1 MIRDATTL
9 NVMVDT
15 IREFAVNELIPRE
28 VEVTENDYIPEEIIN
43 KMKELGI
50 FGLSIPEEY
59 GGLGL
64 TFEEEINVVFAL
76 CYASPVFR
84 SIAGTNIG
92 IGSLGITMNGNREQK
107 EKYLPKL
114 ASGEMIASFC
124 LTEPD
129 VGSDAAALKTTAI
142 KKDNSYIINGTKRF
156 ITNAPEAGLFTVF
169 ARTNLEEKKAK
180 GISAFIVERNNE
192 GISIGPHEKKMGML
206 GGHVADVTFEDCKIP
221 LSALLG
227 EEGRGFIS
235 AMKILERARIHMAAV
250 SVAVAERIIDE
261 SVKYAVSRKQFDR
274 PIADF
279 QMIQS
284 MIAESKAECNA
295 AKCAVIDAARH
306 YDDGKPITLLSS
318 CCKLFATEMV
328 NRVADR
334 GVQIHGGYGYIRDNA
349 VERLYRDV
357 RLFRLY
363 EGTSE
368 IQKLIIARNLIK
380 EFIQ

>member
-1 MIRDATTL
+1 MIRDRSTL
-9 NVMVDT
+9 NVMIDT
-15 IREFAVNELIPRE
+15 IKEFVMNELIPRE
-28 VEVTENDYIPEEIIN
+28 VEVTENNQIPEDIIN
-43 KMKELGI
+43 KMKELGL

-64 TFEEEINVVFAL
+64 TFEEEVTVIFTL

-92 IGSLGITMNGNREQK
+92 IGSLGITMNGNKEQK

-124 LTEPD
+124 LTEPE
-129 VGSDAAALKTTAI
+129 VGSDAASLKTTAI
-142 KKDNSYIINGTKRF
+142 KEGNKYIINGTKRF

-169 ARTNLEEKKAK
+169 ARTNMEEKGAK
-180 GISAFIVERNNE
+180 GVSAFVVERNTK
-192 GISIGPHEKKMGML
+192 GISIGPYEKKMGMW
-206 GGHVADVTFEDCKIP
+206 GGHVSDVMFENCVVP
-221 LSALLG
+221 FSALLG
-227 EEGRGFIS
+227 EEGKGFIS

-250 SVAVAERIIDE
+250 SVGVAERIIDE
-261 SVKYAVSRKQFDR
+261 SLRYATNRKQFGR
-274 PIADF
+274 PISDF

-284 MIAESKAECNA
+284 MIAESKAECYA
-295 AKCAVIDAARH
+295 AKCMVIDAARN
-306 YDDGKPITLLSS
+306 YDDGKPITLVSS
-318 CCKLFATEMV
+318 CSKLFATEMV
-328 NRVADR
+328 NKVADR

-368 IQKLIIARNLIK
+368 IQKIIIARNLIK
-380 EFIQ
+380 LLSN